1 MEKLKNT
8 DNVKMQVIDHSF
20 PDEYF
25 PFNMLVLSVKASL
38 MITVTFTEKSMY
50 LFIMKLI
57 P

>member
-38 MITVTFTEKSMY
+38 MITVTFPEKSM
-50 LFIMKLI
+50 
-57 P
+57 